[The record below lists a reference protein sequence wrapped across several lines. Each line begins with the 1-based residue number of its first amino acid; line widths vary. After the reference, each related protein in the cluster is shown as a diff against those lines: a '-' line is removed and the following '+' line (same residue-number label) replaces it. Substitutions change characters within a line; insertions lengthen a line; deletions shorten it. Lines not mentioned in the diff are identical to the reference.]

1 MSRTRFGM
9 NGNEPS
15 NSLPPSPIPDLVSI
29 PLREEAVESNR
40 SLLLLGPKE
49 MDKLLLRSLSFELDP
64 PIKLIT
70 LGLLVSSDEGDK
82 LKAGVEGEERGVME
96 SGGAVADEM
105 DSIVDSIEGSS
116 GGVALELERR
126 RTLRRL
132 RRRGLVGRGMSCGV
146 ASTGGGKVKAEG
158 DFRICC

>member
-1 MSRTRFGM
+1 MSTTRFG
-9 NGNEPS
+9 NVPS

-29 PLREEAVESNR
+29 PLKEEAVESDR

-70 LGLLVSSDEGDK
+70 LGLLVSSDEGYE
-82 LKAGVEGEERGVME
+82 LKAGVEGEERGVVME
-96 SGGAVADEM
+96 SEGAVADEM

-146 ASTGGGKVKAEG
+146 ASAGGGKVKAEG